1 MNLNPAYKVATTY
14 YNRGF
19 NKGKL
24 GDYTG
29 ALQDYNKAIELDSS
43 MAYAYYNR
51 GFAKYRLGNLKGAC
65 SDWRK
70 AQELGDSSAGDLL
83 RNYCN

>member
-1 MNLNPAYKVATTY
+1 MEITKTIPIL
-14 YNRGF
+14 RIF
-19 NKGKL
+19 
-24 GDYTG
+24 
-29 ALQDYNKAIELDSS
+29 DYNKAIELDPS

-70 AQELGDSSAGDLL
+70 AQELGDSSAGDII